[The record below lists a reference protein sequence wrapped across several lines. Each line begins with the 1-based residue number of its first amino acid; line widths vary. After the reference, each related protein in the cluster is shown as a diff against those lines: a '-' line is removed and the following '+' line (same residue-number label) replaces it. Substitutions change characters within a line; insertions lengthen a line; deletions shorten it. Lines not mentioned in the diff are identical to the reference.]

1 MQLKKSIV
9 KGLDAFREMDDD
21 ILDDIVQHG
30 IIRSY
35 SRGDEI
41 FIEGRIGIHLFFLI
55 AGDVRIYKTTADGRE
70 ITITLAGEGEMFGEA
85 ILRSS
90 QAYPATA
97 VCARDSILLLLD
109 INYVRE
115 LMGNQRFISR
125 FIISVLKRL
134 RFLSSRISY
143 LTSYDIE
150 ERFFRFMEERYGR
163 CTECTLDLP
172 KGEIARTIGTI
183 PETFSRLLKR
193 LEKRG
198 DLTVNGR
205 KFTIN
210 PDVWNYYIE
219 D

>member
-9 KGLDAFREMDDD
+9 RGLDAFREMDDD
-21 ILDDIVQHG
+21 ILDDIVSHG

-41 FIEGRIGIHLFFLI
+41 FIEGRKGIYLFFLI
-55 AGDVRIYKTTADGRE
+55 AGDVRVYKTTGDGRE
-70 ITITLAGEGEMFGEA
+70 VTITLAGEGEMFGEA
-85 ILRSS
+85 ILLSN

-109 INYVRE
+109 IDYVRG
-115 LMGNQRFISR
+115 LMTNQRFISK
-125 FIISVLKRL
+125 FIISILKRL

-198 DLTVNGR
+198 DIAVDGR
-205 KFTIN
+205 KVTIN
-210 PDVWNYYIE
+210 PAVWDYHIE
-219 D
+219 E